1 MREQLHQGHVEGD
14 TQHAHVGA
22 NFNRGCCVLQRLK
35 HGNQDFQCSIGP
47 QALGDQGHEH
57 LLEMCSSLLGSQ
69 VGRYPDLIR
78 TSYLLLD
85 S

>member
-22 NFNRGCCVLQRLK
+22 NFNRGCRVLQRLK

-47 QALGDQGHEH
+47 QAEGGA
-57 LLEMCSSLLGSQ
+57 
-69 VGRYPDLIR
+69 
-78 TSYLLLD
+78 
-85 S
+85 